1 MKAVVI
7 PILFAVATA
16 LFWGSYGPTIGNA
29 KSPVPV
35 AAGGWTP
42 FKPYVFIGIAY
53 VVWAIAGGLL
63 AMKLM
68 GDSFSYTAVGQ
79 DGAGADVAHA
89 TTAKFGFAAGTLG
102 ALGALCLTSAM
113 MLSRGNALLVMPI
126 VFGGAVSV
134 TAIIE
139 VIRHRDMTSVNPL
152 LWVGVGTVVFGIIL
166 VATNTPHGGPAH
178 KPAGGGEHASAS
190 PTAATEHAS

>member
-35 AAGGWTP
+35 AGGGWTP

-68 GDSFSYTAVGQ
+68 GDSYSYTAVAQ
-79 DGAGADVAHA
+79 DAGGTDVTHW

-139 VIRHRDMTSVNPL
+139 VIRHRGLVNVSPL
-152 LWVGVGTVVFGIIL
+152 LWVGVVTVVIGIVL
-166 VATNTPHGGPAH
+166 VATNTPHVGPAH
-178 KPAGGGEHASAS
+178 KPASGGSSSSEHAS
-190 PTAATEHAS
+190 